1 MMLDMVSNLQAWWDC
16 QMMMLNGT
24 MCQMCDM
31 CSMMMPS

>member
-1 MMLDMVSNLQAWWDC
+1 MLDMMSNLQAWWDC
-16 QMMMLNGT
+16 QMMMMSGQ